1 MAKIIEVFLDQYEA
15 IQAAEVAILRRFE
28 NLYGNK
34 PDYHNLKREQD
45 TWDLDINSAMCEL
58 AFAKAFGLYWSGA
71 GLKGERDVGQF
82 EVRSTKYKTG
92 KLILHPKD
100 RDDAPFALVVED
112 FPKFSIIGWTYGHLG
127 KKDLYWSD
135 PTKRNRPAYF
145 VPQSDLFPFDIPS

>member
-1 MAKIIEVFLDQYEA
+1 MRKTIEVFLDQYEA

-34 PDYHNLKREQD
+34 PDYHNLQREND

-58 AFAKAFGLYWSGA
+58 AFAKAFGVYWSGA
-71 GLKGERDVGQF
+71 GLKGQRDVGNF

-100 RDDAPFALVVED
+100 DDEAPFALVVEN
-112 FPKFSIIGWTYGHLG
+112 FPQFTIVGWTYGHLG
-127 KKDLYWSD
+127 KNQAFWQD
-135 PTKRNRPAYF
+135 PTKKNRPAYF
-145 VPQSDLFPFDIPS
+145 VPQESLFDF